1 MRPTKLR
8 LLYVD
13 DEPDLL
19 HLVRTALRENPEI
32 EVLTAVNAQDALDL
46 LEHESIDVI
55 LSDYSM
61 PRTNGLALL
70 SEVRRRHGDVP
81 FILFTGR
88 GSEEVVIEALNGRA
102 DLFVR
107 KQADI
112 GALLADL
119 VPRLH
124 AIVARHQLE
133 LDRDKAEARYHA
145 IFEHADRGFVL
156 YDGAGRVV
164 QANSTSHALLGPG
177 VEERS
182 LDDLPDWFA
191 PEEGG
196 RFREMVTAVQ
206 SGDPFASGR
215 FSRGNGA
222 GAAVELTLKSTTPDQ
237 LLLIIEDLEE
247 PAALESLNRDLEK
260 ELDNLASTLRQ
271 LVERNTLVIR
281 GLADQLSRSITDR
294 RDLALIERITV
305 ANEDVRSTVAFALR
319 HRGQTNGTGRFRPL
333 LPIIRQAARAAG
345 LSRDAFQAE
354 VPGLAV
360 APDSWL
366 ERAFHQLFADAIR
379 TGAEDLRLSAT
390 IDEDNQL
397 FIHYRER
404 SRAVPDGGRFE
415 PRNERINGLRE
426 LLDDCP
432 VTVEERN
439 THDGL
444 EIDLCVPPGSYR
456 HEFAEEETR
465 R

>member
-133 LDRDKAEARYHA
+133 RMV
-145 IFEHADRGFVL
+145 VL
-156 YDGAGRVV
+156 
-164 QANSTSHALLGPG
+164 
-177 VEERS
+177 
-182 LDDLPDWFA
+182 
-191 PEEGG
+191 
-196 RFREMVTAVQ
+196 
-206 SGDPFASGR
+206 
-215 FSRGNGA
+215 
-222 GAAVELTLKSTTPDQ
+222 
-237 LLLIIEDLEE
+237 
-247 PAALESLNRDLEK
+247 
-260 ELDNLASTLRQ
+260 
-271 LVERNTLVIR
+271 
-281 GLADQLSRSITDR
+281 
-294 RDLALIERITV
+294 
-305 ANEDVRSTVAFALR
+305 
-319 HRGQTNGTGRFRPL
+319 
-333 LPIIRQAARAAG
+333 
-345 LSRDAFQAE
+345 
-354 VPGLAV
+354 
-360 APDSWL
+360 
-366 ERAFHQLFADAIR
+366 
-379 TGAEDLRLSAT
+379 
-390 IDEDNQL
+390 
-397 FIHYRER
+397 
-404 SRAVPDGGRFE
+404 
-415 PRNERINGLRE
+415 
-426 LLDDCP
+426 
-432 VTVEERN
+432 
-439 THDGL
+439 
-444 EIDLCVPPGSYR
+444 
-456 HEFAEEETR
+456 
-465 R
+465 

>member
-70 SEVRRRHGDVP
+70 SEVRRRYEDIP

-133 LDRDKAEARYHA
+133 LDRDQAEARYHA
-145 IFEHADRGFVL
+145 IFEHADRGFIL
-156 YDGAGRVV
+156 YDGAGGVI

-182 LDDLPDWFA
+182 LDELADWFA
-191 PEEGG
+191 PEEGT
-196 RFREMVTAVQ
+196 RFRAMVSAVR
-206 SGDPFASGR
+206 SGTPFTSGR

-222 GAAVELTLKSTTPDQ
+222 GTAVELTLKIISPDL
-237 LLLIIEDLEE
+237 LLLIIEDMEE
-247 PAALESLNRDLEK
+247 RAALESMNRDLEK
-260 ELDNLASTLRQ
+260 DLDQLASTLRQ
-271 LVERNTLVIR
+271 QVERNTLVIR
-281 GLADQLSRSITDR
+281 GLADQLSRSVADR
-294 RDLALIERITV
+294 RDLALIDRITV

-319 HRGQTNGTGRFRPL
+319 HRGQTDGPGRFRPL
-333 LPIIRQAARAAG
+333 LPIILQAARAAG
-345 LSRDAFQAE
+345 IPREAFLAE

-360 APDSWL
+360 SPDAWL
-366 ERAFHQLFADAIR
+366 ERVFHQLFADAIR

-390 IDEDNQL
+390 IDEDNRL

-404 SRAVPDGGRFE
+404 RKMVPDRGRFE
-415 PRNERINGLRE
+415 EGRERITSLRE
-426 LLDDCP
+426 LLEDCP

-439 THDGL
+439 TSDGL
-444 EIDLCVPPGSYR
+444 EIDLCLPRGSYR
-456 HEFAEEETR
+456 HVWTEEETR
-465 R
+465 C